1 MNFFRRAIPFKEK
14 MAGGAVFDI
23 ELPDQQYCE
32 SSGAASGRGMA
43 VNGRSL
49 RISDDDK
56 EYSHIQEVIN
66 KFGFDYL

>member
-1 MNFFRRAIPFKEK
+1 

-23 ELPDQQYCE
+23 ELLDQPYCE
-32 SSGAASGRGMA
+32 GGSGAASGRGET

-56 EYSHIQEVIN
+56 EYSHIQEVKYFQSNFRILD
-66 KFGFDYL
+66 FDLKQL